1 VRRAVRAGPRGVPTR
16 SLIAHFHYMLGF
28 TYADRDWPRARC
40 ELEQAAAVAPDD
52 DVPFYNLDLLYWR
65 LGLLDPAAVA
75 FARSDAINPR
85 HLASA
90 SRPRA
95 ADRLAE
101 VEAQRDAT
109 VPQPSRRELRDRTW
123 P

>member
-1 VRRAVRAGPRGVPTR
+1 
-16 SLIAHFHYMLGF
+16 
-28 TYADRDWPRARC
+28 
-40 ELEQAAAVAPDD
+40 VAPDD
-52 DVPFYNLDLLYWR
+52 DVLFYNLGLLYWR
-65 LGLLDPAAVA
+65 LGLLDAAAVA

-109 VPQPSRRELRDRTW
+109 VPQPSRRDLGDRTW

>member
-40 ELEQAAAVAPDD
+40 ELEQATAVAPDD
-52 DVPFYNLDLLYWR
+52 DVLFYNLDLLYWR
-65 LGLLDPAAVA
+65 LGLLNPAAVA

-95 ADRLAE
+95 ADPWRRWRRSAM
-101 VEAQRDAT
+101 R
-109 VPQPSRRELRDRTW
+109 PSPSRAVVSSGRTW